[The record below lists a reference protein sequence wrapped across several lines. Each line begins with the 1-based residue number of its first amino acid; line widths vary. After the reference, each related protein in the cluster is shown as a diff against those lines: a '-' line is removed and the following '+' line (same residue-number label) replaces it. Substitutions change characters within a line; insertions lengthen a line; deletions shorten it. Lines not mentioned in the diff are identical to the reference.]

1 MHIGLNAQ
9 LLSLSGDYRAAGI
22 TWYIYNLLAHLP
34 PSDHRYIA
42 FLGERKAEGLFPQVD
57 LRFSRLPTGNPLV
70 RILWEQAVLPFQL
83 VKEGIDLIHSLAFVQ
98 PLFTSCPGVVTI
110 YDLSFLLFPEG
121 FNPWKRLYLKYMI
134 PYSARRSRRVIA
146 LSQSTKNDLG
156 RLFGIPE
163 EKIEVVPCGVDPRF
177 QPLNENLISQFRQ
190 RRRLPERMILFVG
203 TIELRKN
210 VSLLLEAYAQIKKD
224 IPHALVLAGARGWG
238 ADGVMARAERLG
250 LADVI
255 FAGYVEQEEL
265 PLWYNA
271 ADLLAYPSL
280 YEGFGLPP
288 LEAMASG
295 TPVVTSNTSS
305 LPEVVGDA
313 GILVDPRNGDEI
325 ANAMLKVLH
334 DKGLQEEMR
343 KRGLER
349 AKRFTWQGAAE
360 ETVRVY
366 EEVMRGEDV

>member
-34 PSDHRYIA
+34 LSDHRYTA

-57 LRFSRLPTGNPLV
+57 LHFSRLSTRNPLV

-98 PLFTSCPGVVTI
+98 PLFSSCPGVVTI
-110 YDLSFLLFPEG
+110 YDLSFLLFSEG
-121 FNPWKRLYLKYMI
+121 FNPWKRLYLRYMT
-134 PYSARRSRRVIA
+134 PYSARRARRVIA
-146 LSQSTKNDLG
+146 LSRSTKSDLS
-156 RLFGIPE
+156 RFFRIPVK
-163 EKIEVVPCGVDPRF
+163 KIEVIPCGVNPRF
-177 QPLNENLISQFRQ
+177 RPLNGNLISRFRQ
-190 RRRLPERMILFVG
+190 RHRLPERMILFVG
-203 TIELRKN
+203 TIEQRKN

-224 IPHALVLAGARGWG
+224 IPHALVLAGAKGWG
-238 ADGVMARAERLG
+238 ADGILAQAEELG

-295 TPVVTSNTSS
+295 TPVLASDTSS

-313 GILVDPRNGDEI
+313 GILVDPQNADEI
-325 ANAMLKVLH
+325 ARAMLKVLR
-334 DKGLQEEMR
+334 DKGLQGEMR
-343 KRGLER
+343 RRGLER

-360 ETVRVY
+360 ETVKLY
-366 EEVMRGEDV
+366 EEAMRGEDV

>member
-1 MHIGLNAQ
+1 MNIGLNAQ

-42 FLGERKAEGLFPQVD
+42 FLGERKAEGLFPQID

-70 RILWEQAVLPFQL
+70 RILWEQAVLPIQL
-83 VKEGIDLIHSLAFVQ
+83 MREEIDLIHSLAFAQ
-98 PLFTSCPGVVTI
+98 PLFTPRPGVVTI

-121 FNPWKRLYLKYMI
+121 LNSWKQFYLRYI
-134 PYSARRSRRVIA
+134 TPYAARRSRRVIA
-146 LSQSTKNDLG
+146 LSQSTKNDLSI
-156 RLFGIPE
+156 LFGIPE
-163 EKIEVVPCGVDPRF
+163 EKIEVIPCGVDPRF
-177 QPLNENLISQFRQ
+177 RPLNGDLVSRFRQ
-190 RRRLPERMILFVG
+190 RRGLPAQMILFVG
-203 TIELRKN
+203 TIEQRKN

-224 IPHALVLAGARGWG
+224 IPHALVLTGAKGWG
-238 ADGVMARAERLG
+238 ADGVFAQAERLG
-250 LADVI
+250 LADLI

-295 TPVVTSNTSS
+295 TPVLTSNTSS

-313 GILVDPRNGDEI
+313 GVLVDPQNADEI
-325 ANAMLKVLH
+325 ARAMLKVLR

-343 KRGLER
+343 KRGIER

-366 EEVMRGEDV
+366 EEVMRGENA

>member
-22 TWYIYNLLAHLP
+22 TRYIYNLLAHLP
-34 PSDHRYIA
+34 PSDHRYTA
-42 FLGERKAEGLFPQVD
+42 FLGERKAEGLFPRVD
-57 LRFSRLPTGNPLV
+57 LRFSHLPTRNPLV
-70 RILWEQAVLPFQL
+70 RILWEQTILPFRL
-83 VKEGIDLIHSLAFVQ
+83 VKEGIDIVHSLAFAQ

-110 YDLSFLLFPEG
+110 HDLSFLLFPQG
-121 FNPWKRLYLKYMI
+121 FNFGKRLYLRYMTR
-134 PYSARRSRRVIA
+134 YSAQRSLRIIA
-146 LSQSTKNDLG
+146 LSHSTKNDLS
-156 RLFGIPE
+156 RFFGIPE
-163 EKIEVVPCGVDPRF
+163 GKIEVIPHGVDPRF
-177 QPLNENLISQFRQ
+177 RPLNGNLVSRFRQ
-190 RRRLPERMILFVG
+190 RRGLPEPMILFLG
-203 TIELRKN
+203 TIERRKN
-210 VSLLLEAYAQIKKD
+210 VGLLLEAYAQIRKY
-224 IPHALVLAGARGWG
+224 IPHALVLAGAKGWG
-238 ADGVMARAERLG
+238 ADEVFAQAEELG

-295 TPVVTSNTSS
+295 TPVLTSNTSS

-313 GILVDPRNGDEI
+313 GILVNPQDADEI
-325 ANAMLKVLH
+325 ARAMLKVLQ
-334 DKGLQEEMR
+334 DEGLQREMR

-366 EEVMRGEDV
+366 EEVVRGEDV

>member
-1 MHIGLNAQ
+1 M
-9 LLSLSGDYRAAGI
+9 
-22 TWYIYNLLAHLP
+22 T
-34 PSDHRYIA
+34 
-42 FLGERKAEGLFPQVD
+42 
-57 LRFSRLPTGNPLV
+57 
-70 RILWEQAVLPFQL
+70 
-83 VKEGIDLIHSLAFVQ
+83 
-98 PLFTSCPGVVTI
+98 
-110 YDLSFLLFPEG
+110 
-121 FNPWKRLYLKYMI
+121 

-177 QPLNENLISQFRQ
+177 QPLRGNLISQFRQ
-190 RRRLPERMILFVG
+190 RRGLPERMILFVG
-203 TIELRKN
+203 TIEQRKN

-325 ANAMLKVLH
+325 ASAILKVLH

-360 ETVRVY
+360 KTVRVY

>member
-34 PSDHRYIA
+34 PSDHRYTV
-42 FLGERKAEGLFPQVD
+42 FLRERKAQGLFPQAD
-57 LRFSRLPTGNPLV
+57 LRFSRLPTRNPLV
-70 RILWEQAVLPFQL
+70 RILWEQTVLPFQL
-83 VKEGIDLIHSLAFVQ
+83 VKEGIDLVHSLAFVQ
-98 PLFTSCPGVVTI
+98 PLFSSCPGVVTI

-121 FNPWKRLYLKYMI
+121 FNPWKRLYLRCMT

-146 LSQSTKNDLG
+146 LSQSTKSDLS
-156 RLFGIPE
+156 RLFGVPKA
-163 EKIEVVPCGVDPRF
+163 KIEVIPCGIDPRF
-177 QPLNENLISQFRQ
+177 RPLNGNLVSRFRQ
-190 RRRLPERMILFVG
+190 GRGLPERMILFVG
-203 TIELRKN
+203 TIEWRKN
-210 VSLLLEAYAQIKKD
+210 VSLLLEAYAQINKD
-224 IPHALVLAGARGWG
+224 VPHALVLAGARGWG
-238 ADGVMARAERLG
+238 ADGIFAQAEELG

-295 TPVVTSNTSS
+295 TPVLTSNISS

-313 GILVDPRNGDEI
+313 GILVDPQNAGEI
-325 ANAMLKVLH
+325 AREMLKVLR

-360 ETVRVY
+360 ETIRVY
-366 EEVMRGEDV
+366 EEAMRGEDV

>member
-34 PSDHRYIA
+34 PSDHRYTA
-42 FLGERKAEGLFPQVD
+42 FLGERKAEGLFPQID

-70 RILWEQAVLPFQL
+70 RIFWEQAVLPFESA
-83 VKEGIDLIHSLAFVQ
+83 KEGIDLIHSLAFVQ
-98 PLFTSCPGVVTI
+98 PLFSSCPGVVTI

-121 FNPWKRLYLKYMI
+121 FNPWKRLYLRYMT

-146 LSQSTKNDLG
+146 LSQSTKRDLS
-156 RLFGIPE
+156 RLFGIPR
-163 EKIEVVPCGVDPRF
+163 EKIEVIPCGVDPRF
-177 QPLNENLISQFRQ
+177 RPLNGNLVSRFRQ

-203 TIELRKN
+203 TIERRKN
-210 VSLLLEAYAQIKKD
+210 VSLLLEAYAQIQRE
-224 IPHALVLAGARGWG
+224 IPHALVLAGAKGWG
-238 ADGVMARAERLG
+238 ADGIFAQAEELG

-255 FAGYVEQEEL
+255 FAGYVGQEEL

-295 TPVVTSNTSS
+295 TPVLTSITSS
-305 LPEVVGDA
+305 LPEVMGDA
-313 GILVDPRNGDEI
+313 GVLVNPKNAGEI
-325 ANAMLKVLH
+325 ARAMLKVLR

-349 AKRFTWQGAAE
+349 AKRFTWQEAAE

-366 EEVMRGEDV
+366 EEAMRGENV

>member
-1 MHIGLNAQ
+1 MRIGLNAQ
-9 LLSLSGDYRAAGI
+9 LLSLSRDYRAAGI

-34 PSDHRYIA
+34 PSHHRYIA
-42 FLGERKAEGLFPQVD
+42 FLGERKAERLFPQID
-57 LRFSRLPTGNPLV
+57 LRFSQLPTGNPLA
-70 RILWEQAVLPFQL
+70 RILWEQTVLPFQL
-83 VKEGIDLIHSLAFVQ
+83 VREGIDLIHSLAFVQ
-98 PLFTSCPGVVTI
+98 PLLTSCPGVVTI

-121 FNPWKRLYLKYMI
+121 FNPWKRLYLRYMT
-134 PYSARRSRRVIA
+134 PYTARRSRRVIA
-146 LSQSTKNDLG
+146 LSQSTKNDLS

-163 EKIEVVPCGVDPRF
+163 EKVEVIPCGVDPRF
-177 QPLNENLISQFRQ
+177 RPLNGNLVSRFRQ

-203 TIELRKN
+203 TIERRKN
-210 VSLLLEAYAQIKKD
+210 VNLLLEAYAQIKKD

-238 ADGVMARAERLG
+238 AEGVIAQAEEVG

-295 TPVVTSNTSS
+295 TPVLTSNISS

-313 GILVDPRNGDEI
+313 GILVDPQNADEI
-325 ANAMLKVLH
+325 ARAMLKVLR
-334 DKGLQEEMR
+334 DEGLREEMR
-343 KRGLER
+343 ERGLER

-360 ETVRVY
+360 ETIRVY
-366 EEVMRGEDV
+366 EEAMREEDV

>member
-1 MHIGLNAQ
+1 
-9 LLSLSGDYRAAGI
+9 
-22 TWYIYNLLAHLP
+22 
-34 PSDHRYIA
+34 
-42 FLGERKAEGLFPQVD
+42 
-57 LRFSRLPTGNPLV
+57 
-70 RILWEQAVLPFQL
+70 L

-98 PLFTSCPGVVTI
+98 PLFSSCPGVVTI

-121 FNPWKRLYLKYMI
+121 FNPWKRLYLRYMT

-146 LSQSTKNDLG
+146 LSQSTKNDLS
-156 RLFGIPE
+156 RLFRVPE
-163 EKIEVVPCGVDPRF
+163 AKIEVIPCGVDPRF
-177 QPLNENLISQFRQ
+177 RPLNGNLISQFRQ

-203 TIELRKN
+203 TIERRKN
-210 VSLLLEAYAQIKKD
+210 VSLLLEAYAQINKD
-224 IPHALVLAGARGWG
+224 VPHALVLAGARGWG
-238 ADGVMARAERLG
+238 ADGILAQAEKLD

-295 TPVVTSNTSS
+295 TPVLTSNTSS

-313 GILVDPRNGDEI
+313 GILIDPQSADEI
-325 ANAMLKVLH
+325 ARAMLKVLR

-349 AKRFTWQGAAE
+349 AKRFAWQGVVE
-360 ETVRVY
+360 ETLKVY
-366 EEVMRGEDV
+366 EEALGGEDV

>member
-1 MHIGLNAQ
+1 MHVGLNAQ

-34 PSDHRYIA
+34 PSDHRYTA
-42 FLGERKAEGLFPQVD
+42 FLGEREAEGLFPQVE

-70 RILWEQAVLPFQL
+70 RILWEQAILPFQL
-83 VKEGIDLIHSLAFVQ
+83 VREGIDLFHSLAFVQ
-98 PLFTSCPGVVTI
+98 PILTSCPGVVTI
-110 YDLSFLLFPEG
+110 YDLSFLLFPQG
-121 FNPWKRLYLKYMI
+121 FNPWKRLYLRYMT
-134 PYSARRSRRVIA
+134 PYSAHRSRRVIA
-146 LSQSTKNDLG
+146 LSHNTKGDLS
-156 RLFGIPE
+156 RFFRVSE
-163 EKIEVVPCGVDPRF
+163 EKIEVIPCGVDPRF
-177 QPLNENLISQFRQ
+177 RPLNGDLVSRFRQ
-190 RRRLPERMILFVG
+190 RRGLPERMILFVG
-203 TIELRKN
+203 TIEQRKN
-210 VSLLLEAYAQIKKD
+210 LSLLLEAYAQIKKD

-238 ADGVMARAERLG
+238 ADGVFAQAERLG
-250 LADVI
+250 LADLI

-295 TPVVTSNTSS
+295 TPVVASNVSS
-305 LPEVVGDA
+305 LPEGVGDA
-313 GILVDPRNGDEI
+313 GVLVDPQNKEEI
-325 ANAMLKVLH
+325 AEAMLQVLR

-349 AKRFTWQGAAE
+349 AKKFTWQGAAE

-366 EEVMRGEDV
+366 EEAMRGEDA

>member
-1 MHIGLNAQ
+1 MRIGLNAQ

-57 LRFSRLPTGNPLV
+57 LRFSRLPAGTPLA

-83 VKEGIDLIHSLAFVQ
+83 KKEGVDLIHSLAFVQ
-98 PLFTSCPGVVTI
+98 PLFTSCPGVVTV

-121 FNPWKRLYLKYMI
+121 FNPWKRLYLRYMT
-134 PYSARRSRRVIA
+134 PYSAQRSRRVIA
-146 LSQSTKNDLG
+146 LSQSTKNDLK
-156 RLFGIPE
+156 RLLGIPE
-163 EKIEVVPCGVDPRF
+163 EKIEVIPCGVDSRF
-177 QPLNENLISQFRQ
+177 RPLNGNLISQFRQ
-190 RRRLPERMILFVG
+190 KRTLPERMILFVG
-203 TIELRKN
+203 TIERRKN
-210 VSLLLEAYAQIKKD
+210 VSLLLEAYAQIKRY

-238 ADGVMARAERLG
+238 ADGILAQAEKSN
-250 LADVI
+250 ADVI

-295 TPVVTSNTSS
+295 TPVLTSITSS

-313 GILVDPRNGDEI
+313 AILIDPQNADEI
-325 ANAMLKVLH
+325 ARAMLKVLQ

>member
-34 PSDHRYIA
+34 PSDHRYTA

-83 VKEGIDLIHSLAFVQ
+83 VKEGIDLFHSLAFVQ
-98 PLFTSCPGVVTI
+98 PLFCSCPGVVTI

-121 FNPWKRLYLKYMI
+121 FNPWKRLYLRYMT

-146 LSQSTKNDLG
+146 LSQSTKNDLS
-156 RLFGIPE
+156 RLFRIPG
-163 EKIEVVPCGVDPRF
+163 EKIEVIPCGVDPRF
-177 QPLNENLISQFRQ
+177 RPLNGNLVSRFRQ
-190 RRRLPERMILFVG
+190 RRGLPEGMILFVG
-203 TIELRKN
+203 TIERRKN
-210 VSLLLEAYAQIKKD
+210 VGLLLEAYAQIEKD

-238 ADGVMARAERLG
+238 ADGILAQAERLD
-250 LADVI
+250 LAHVI

-295 TPVVTSNTSS
+295 TPVLTSNTSS

-313 GILVDPRNGDEI
+313 GILVDPQNADEI
-325 ANAMLKVLH
+325 ARAMLKVLR
-334 DKGLQEEMR
+334 DKGLQEEMQ